1 MPKGSPKSATP
12 KTSNKSANKTDKL
25 VGRNIRI
32 HRLVRGLTQE
42 SLGEQ
47 LGVTF
52 QQIQKY
58 EKGTNRVGS
67 GRLYQIATIFEV
79 PVTTF
84 FEGGDAPMT
93 LKKASPF
100 DLLSDPV
107 SLRLVQ
113 AFAEI
118 SDPKARRAMLALVE
132 SMSSSDKD

>member
-1 MPKGSPKSATP
+1 MA
-12 KTSNKSANKTDKL
+12 KTSNKSASRMDKL
-25 VGRNIRI
+25 VGRNIRV

-42 SLGEQ
+42 GLGEK

-67 GRLYQIATIFEV
+67 GRLYQIASLLEV
-79 PVTTF
+79 PVTAF
-84 FEGGDAPMT
+84 FEGGESQT
-93 LKKASPF
+93 SLRNSSPF
-100 DLLSDPV
+100 DLLADPV

-118 SDPKARRAMLALVE
+118 ADLKTRRAVLALVE
-132 SMSSSDKD
+132 SMNATAKS